1 MKKLYNIT
9 FLALAAGALLFASCT
24 EKEDLGFS
32 DSDFNSAL
40 SLSIDGFDEG
50 IMSVDLDGSYDE
62 NGALELTGAVTR
74 SYTFALN
81 KAAMDEV
88 LLKVEPFA
96 LNIPE
101 DKYSISATNLVIPVG
116 ERSATVTVALNLNDE
131 GNEETSFIADEL
143 AAQNYELGV
152 RLLSM
157 DGGDNVVFS
166 GEKEAKI
173 ALEKIAYEAL
183 LTVEG
188 SGNNSAT
195 FKRSYAEREILDE
208 EPMTYTFRV
217 VLNRPAHED
226 ITFNFETT
234 GLPEQFKNTLTFT
247 PAEIVIP
254 AGEKSTGYIQMTL
267 ADDFLETTTEPETHD
282 IAIKVVPVCDDPTLV
297 VNEETT
303 TINLHVEKFRN
314 ILQIVN
320 GVDASW
326 IQYDRT
332 GWKGYINEIGGV
344 SADNMFDNADGWNY
358 YSYNKYVH
366 IYDMLESRDLCGF
379 GIYYYY
385 GQYYNFYAASA
396 TTVEVSNDG
405 ETWETVGMVEGQ
417 KGRIYIAVL
426 GDGANGRY
434 IRVTGESS
442 SGMYPCEFYAYHK

>member
-50 IMSVDLDGSYDE
+50 IMSVELDGSYDE

-303 TINLHVEKFRN
+303 TINFHVVKFRN
-314 ILQIVN
+314 VLKELASLNSSWTVY
-320 GVDASW
+320 DAS
-326 IQYDRT
+326 T
-332 GWKGYINEIGGV
+332 WKAYFNEIGGADA
-344 SADNMFDNADGWNY
+344 SALYTGAGWDLY
-358 YSYNKYVH
+358 QYGKFVVVM
-366 IYDMLESRDLCGF
+366 DMLEERNVDGF
-379 GIYYYY
+379 RLEYYY
-385 GQYYNFYAASA
+385 GSWGYDWYGAET
-396 TTVEVSNDG
+396 TTVEISNDG
-405 ETWETVGMVEGQ
+405 ENWEMLGMSEGQ
-417 KGRIYIAVL
+417 KGIKIIEII
-426 GDGANGRY
+426 GGSKGRY
-434 IRVTGESS
+434 CRITGEYYSS
-442 SGMYPCEFYAYHK
+442 MYPSLFNIYHK